1 MDLQARD
8 RRTLEKL
15 LEQLHVALPEQVES
29 VCLYGDICRPNYNRR
44 RTPLA
49 LLILL
54 TEVTPAV
61 LKTLRPL
68 VSRWRRHR
76 VSVPLIMDRAY
87 IESSLDV
94 FPVEFIEL
102 ADEHQLVWGQND
114 PLAGIAV
121 DRAHLRL
128 QLESQSRGRMLHLW
142 EGFLGAGRSGRLLN
156 ELLFSATAEMEI
168 IFRGMLYLLDLPR
181 PSNPVDLVAAVEAQF
196 ELQLPTLRALEVAR
210 STGRVTRS
218 EREALADNAMA
229 EVRSVVRA
237 IDAL

>member
-1 MDLQARD
+1 
-8 RRTLEKL
+8 
-15 LEQLHVALPEQVES
+15 
-29 VCLYGDICRPNYNRR
+29 
-44 RTPLA
+44 
-49 LLILL
+49 
-54 TEVTPAV
+54 
-61 LKTLRPL
+61 
-68 VSRWRRHR
+68 
-76 VSVPLIMDRAY
+76 MDRAY

-114 PLAGIAV
+114 PLADISIN
-121 DRAHLRL
+121 RAHLRL

-142 EGFLGAGRSGRLLN
+142 EGFLGAGRSGRLLKD
-156 ELLFSATAEMEI
+156 LLFAATAEMEV

-181 PSNPVDLVAAVEAQF
+181 PENPVDLVTAVEAQF
-196 ELQLPTLRALEVAR
+196 ELQLPTLRTLEVAR